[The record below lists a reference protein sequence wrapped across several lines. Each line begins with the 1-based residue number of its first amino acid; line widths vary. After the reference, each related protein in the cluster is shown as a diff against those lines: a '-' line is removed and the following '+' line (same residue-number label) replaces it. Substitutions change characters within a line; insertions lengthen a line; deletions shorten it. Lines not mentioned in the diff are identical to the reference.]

1 LNAQFP
7 KQSKYSAANKL
18 NIAKQAL
25 PGRPNAKP
33 EHQAQPSTVLLLQFN
48 IYSKMQKLGAR
59 QYSTS
64 TFRRDERA
72 WPWKRRLSSTT
83 IHVLEEIS
91 AEEDGEREL

>member
-18 NIAKQAL
+18 SIAKQAL
-25 PGRPNAKP
+25 SGRPNAKP

-64 TFRRDERA
+64 TFRRDEGLALEAATELDNYPCTGGDISGGGRRA
-72 WPWKRRLSSTT
+72 
-83 IHVLEEIS
+83 
-91 AEEDGEREL
+91 